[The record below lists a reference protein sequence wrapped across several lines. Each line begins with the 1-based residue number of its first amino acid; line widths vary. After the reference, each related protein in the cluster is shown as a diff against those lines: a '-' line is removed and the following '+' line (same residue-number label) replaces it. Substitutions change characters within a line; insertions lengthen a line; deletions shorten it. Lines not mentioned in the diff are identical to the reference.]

1 MGHRQISASAEAALP
16 GGHEDPPIE
25 AYHIVVERKI
35 RELVEQGYFDNLPGA
50 GKPLDLSDEDN
61 PFIPS
66 DMRLAYRIL
75 RNAGVS
81 LPWIELGNE
90 VEGDVAELR
99 RQAAVHERRLRSA
112 IGRAHSAIPGL
123 RSRLLASLRTEHEEF
138 VARFEKAA
146 AGVNRKIDAFNISV
160 PVSNLQKPRFRPELY
175 LDRLGP
181 LLPSD

>member
-1 MGHRQISASAEAALP
+1 MAGAS
-16 GGHEDPPIE
+16 EDQPIE

-35 RELVEQGYFDNLPGA
+35 RELVEKGYFDNLPGA

-90 VEGDVAELR
+90 VEGDLAELR
-99 RQAAVHERRLRSA
+99 RRAAAHEQRLREALARMSIA
-112 IGRAHSAIPGL
+112 LPGM
-123 RSRLLASLRTEHEEF
+123 RSRLLASLRAEHAEF
-138 VARFEKAA
+138 AAWFERASA
-146 AGVNRKIDAFNISV
+146 EVNREIDTFNISV
-160 PVSNLQKPRFRPELY
+160 PVGNLQKPRFRPEIYLERLGRLLPHDS
-175 LDRLGP
+175 LDRR
-181 LLPSD
+181 